1 MSQTRRFVSS
11 FRVPPLMLHLATAA
25 RCLFVTALIISELAY
40 ARPIVLATSE
50 VSPFSDS
57 KDVSKGYVNE
67 VVVKAFEEL
76 DEQLI
81 VERYPHARAVMLAK
95 KGALDGVFPVHHHE
109 RFTDAFLLS
118 DAIPAG
124 ASGFLIRTK
133 DFKDNSSPDNL
144 VEWLKRQN
152 LRGIGY
158 LRGTTAP
165 KFLSNETFFNLYP
178 GASTVNLLDLLGKG
192 RIDVLF
198 IDKYSA
204 KEALVNERPNLI
216 GKFNFIPGAEVASTY
231 HLALSKQ
238 TPGASQLIEK
248 FNLALQKQKQSGLLT
263 LTLEKYG
270 VYDASQGEEALVVG
284 APDINAV
291 FQAKAYLDKHDS
303 PLLHSNIQW
312 RIMDE
317 TVLRR
322 RLLGDFSVNENSFDL
337 VLIGSYGL
345 PIWAKRGVLL
355 PFKSHP
361 ADYDIDDI
369 IPAALHANIV
379 DGQLYGLPFVAET
392 TLTFYRKDLLEKFR
406 LSLPTVLTY
415 NDIKSLAKQVHIP
428 EKEVYGIGL
437 RTRVGWGQNMALVST
452 MANTYG
458 GAWLDN
464 NMQPTL
470 DSKAWFDAVGMYAEL
485 VRQYGPPD
493 NHDMGWQENQELF
506 AQGKL
511 AFFVDASSLG
521 GALFDDHF
529 SKVTQ
534 FTGVTYAPLGKQQK
548 GAQWFWSWN
557 FAIPKKSRYV
567 EEAQLLAHFLTSK
580 TFINL
585 LKKAHGEY
593 AAPSGTRHSTY
604 SSDYLQAVP
613 YAAFEHQALKLLS
626 SDKPGNAMVGKQFI
640 PIPEFTA
647 IGYAVGAQI
656 NDVVTGEKS
665 VKAALEGAQS
675 QTQIIL
681 ERAGYFAD
689 KEE

>member
-1 MSQTRRFVSS
+1 
-11 FRVPPLMLHLATAA
+11 
-25 RCLFVTALIISELAY
+25 
-40 ARPIVLATSE
+40 
-50 VSPFSDS
+50 
-57 KDVSKGYVNE
+57 
-67 VVVKAFEEL
+67 
-76 DEQLI
+76 
-81 VERYPHARAVMLAK
+81 
-95 KGALDGVFPVHHHE
+95 
-109 RFTDAFLLS
+109 
-118 DAIPAG
+118 
-124 ASGFLIRTK
+124 
-133 DFKDNSSPDNL
+133 
-144 VEWLKRQN
+144 
-152 LRGIGY
+152 
-158 LRGTTAP
+158 
-165 KFLSNETFFNLYP
+165 
-178 GASTVNLLDLLGKG
+178 
-192 RIDVLF
+192 
-198 IDKYSA
+198 
-204 KEALVNERPNLI
+204 
-216 GKFNFIPGAEVASTY
+216 
-231 HLALSKQ
+231 
-238 TPGASQLIEK
+238 
-248 FNLALQKQKQSGLLT
+248 
-263 LTLEKYG
+263 
-270 VYDASQGEEALVVG
+270 
-284 APDINAV
+284 
-291 FQAKAYLDKHDS
+291 
-303 PLLHSNIQW
+303 
-312 RIMDE
+312 
-317 TVLRR
+317 
-322 RLLGDFSVNENSFDL
+322 
-337 VLIGSYGL
+337 
-345 PIWAKRGVLL
+345 
-355 PFKSHP
+355 
-361 ADYDIDDI
+361 
-369 IPAALHANIV
+369 
-379 DGQLYGLPFVAET
+379 
-392 TLTFYRKDLLEKFR
+392 
-406 LSLPTVLTY
+406 
-415 NDIKSLAKQVHIP
+415 
-428 EKEVYGIGL
+428 
-437 RTRVGWGQNMALVST
+437 MALVST

-521 GALFDDHF
+521 GALFDDRF

-557 FAIPKKSRYV
+557 FAIPKQSRYV

-585 LKKAHGEY
+585 LKKARGEY